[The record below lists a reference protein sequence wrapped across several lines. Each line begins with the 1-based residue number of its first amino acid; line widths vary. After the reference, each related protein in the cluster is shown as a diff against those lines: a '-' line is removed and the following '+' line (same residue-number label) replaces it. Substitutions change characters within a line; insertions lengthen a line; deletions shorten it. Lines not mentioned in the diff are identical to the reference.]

1 MSLTAG
7 QPGRRG
13 KMRFETVVNDTASS
27 SRSNAQPLVSLII
40 GDSPRMVEL
49 KRLVKIVG
57 PSLAPVMLSGETGVG
72 KDIVAQDIHRQ
83 SLRSGPFV
91 AINCAAIPAELLES
105 ELFGYE
111 KGAFTG
117 ADRARM
123 GRFEMS
129 NGGTLFLDE
138 IGDMPLALQSKLLRT
153 LENHCIQ
160 RIGGNRE
167 IKLDLRLICATH
179 QNVER
184 MVEDGRFRADLYY
197 RLATF
202 PIKVPPLSER
212 PEDIPALL
220 EAMMVSYLERQPGA
234 LAPRFSPAAVEAL
247 KGHEWPG
254 NVRELRNVLERA
266 FVLFAG
272 QEISGRNVVEN
283 LLRLR
288 LPEANAQ
295 AENDALWEAA
305 ATFGGEVAEL
315 PETITQ
321 VALPSPEDFR
331 LWFRHNDEIDLRG
344 FIRDVEVVLIE
355 AALAAKDGL
364 VSHAADALKLRRT
377 TLIEKMKK
385 LMIERPNLG

>member
-1 MSLTAG
+1 MKL
-7 QPGRRG
+7 
-13 KMRFETVVNDTASS
+13 ETVVNDTASS

-40 GDSPRMVEL
+40 GESPRMVEL

-212 PEDIPALL
+212 REDIHALL

-234 LAPRFSPAAVEAL
+234 LAPRFSPAALEAL

-272 QEISGRNVVEN
+272 QEISGRNVIEN

-305 ATFGGEVAEL
+305 ATFGGEVAGL

-321 VALPSPEDFR
+321 AALPSPEDFR

>member
-1 MSLTAG
+1 MKS
-7 QPGRRG
+7 
-13 KMRFETVVNDTASS
+13 ETVIKIATPSAP
-27 SRSNAQPLVSLII
+27 SNPQPMTSFII
-40 GDSPRMVEL
+40 GESAKMLEL
-49 KRLVKIVG
+49 KSLVKVVG
-57 PSLAPVMLSGETGVG
+57 PSLAPVMLTGETGVG
-72 KDIVAQDIHRQ
+72 KDVVAQDIHRQ

-179 QNVER
+179 QNVEQ

-202 PIKVPPLSER
+202 PMKVPPLSER
-212 PEDIPALL
+212 REDIALL
-220 EAMMVSYLERQPGA
+220 LEVMMASYLERQPGA
-234 LAPRFSPAAVEAL
+234 VPPRFSPAAVEAL
-247 KGHEWPG
+247 KGHDWPG

-266 FVLFAG
+266 FVLFSG
-272 QEISGRNVVEN
+272 REISGRNVIEN

-288 LPEANAQ
+288 LPEANSQ

-305 ATFGGEVAEL
+305 GSFDSVAPPLLEASKGTA
-315 PETITQ
+315 P
-321 VALPSPEDFR
+321 PKPEDFR
-331 LWFRHNDEIDLRG
+331 TWFRHNDEIDLRG

-355 AALAAKDGL
+355 AALTAKDGL

-385 LMIERPNLG
+385 LMIERPSLD

>member
-1 MSLTAG
+1 MKS
-7 QPGRRG
+7 
-13 KMRFETVVNDTASS
+13 ETVIKIATPSAP
-27 SRSNAQPLVSLII
+27 SNPQPMTSFII
-40 GDSPRMVEL
+40 GESAKMLEL
-49 KRLVKIVG
+49 KSLVKVVG
-57 PSLAPVMLSGETGVG
+57 PSLAPVMLTGETGVG
-72 KDIVAQDIHRQ
+72 KDVVAQDIHRQ

-179 QNVER
+179 QNVEQ

-202 PIKVPPLSER
+202 PMKVPPLSER
-212 PEDIPALL
+212 REDIALL
-220 EAMMVSYLERQPGA
+220 LEVMMASYLERQPGA
-234 LAPRFSPAAVEAL
+234 VPPRFSPAAVEAL
-247 KGHEWPG
+247 KGHDWPG

-266 FVLFAG
+266 FVLFSG
-272 QEISGRNVVEN
+272 REISGRNVIEN

-288 LPEANAQ
+288 LPEANSQ

-305 ATFGGEVAEL
+305 GSFDSVAPPLLEASNSTA
-315 PETITQ
+315 P
-321 VALPSPEDFR
+321 PKPEDFR
-331 LWFRHNDEIDLRG
+331 TWFRHNDEIDLRG

-355 AALAAKDGL
+355 AALTAKDGL

-385 LMIERPNLG
+385 LMIERPSLD